1 MFARIPGRLLLL
13 LGALLI
19 CAGCSMANQP
29 NPNNVAVVEPTALVT
44 PEPDKAV
51 VTGQLIDANSG
62 QPVGNV
68 VVRLAE
74 IYWDEGHTK
83 GALALDESNSPSTIA
98 DAQGF
103 FTFKNVVPRDYSLVL
118 RNRSQLDASADVI
131 VPEQPGA
138 NKALIITAAK
148 GEVKQLGQV
157 RARSPE

>member
-1 MFARIPGRLLLL
+1 MFARIPARLLLL

-19 CAGCSMANQP
+19 CAACSTAPQP
-29 NPNNVAVVEPTALVT
+29 NPNVAVISPTALVT

-51 VTGQLIDANSG
+51 VRGQLIDASSG
-62 QPVGNV
+62 QPLGNV

-103 FTFKNVVPRDYSLVL
+103 FTFKGVSPRDYSLVL

-131 VPEQPGA
+131 VPEQPDA
-138 NKALIITAAK
+138 NKALIFTAAK
-148 GEVKQLGQV
+148 GEVKDLGQV
-157 RARSPE
+157 RTRRPD